1 MDVVEHYN
9 SYKSDLNPRPRH
21 QASWRPA
28 PPPPLCPGPG
38 GGSASAGAAPP
49 SPGAGRRDPPAR
61 CSAGARQPSTGP
73 TTLYVILL
81 YSDISYKILQLRISG
96 PFLLFPLSTPTFS
109 GSLSANYEVSWNEA
123 PSMIECKIST
133 TDFLHNRLHNHPGSR
148 ALVASLLSHG
158 PGDHTAI
165 VTSSPSFTT
174 VQLGCNITGL
184 TLHDLRC
191 SSEISACILL

>member
-1 MDVVEHYN
+1 MRVHLINSDF
-9 SYKSDLNPRPRH
+9 SYK
-21 QASWRPA
+21 
-28 PPPPLCPGPG
+28 
-38 GGSASAGAAPP
+38 
-49 SPGAGRRDPPAR
+49 
-61 CSAGARQPSTGP
+61 T
-73 TTLYVILL
+73 
-81 YSDISYKILQLRISG
+81 LQLRISG

-148 ALVASLLSHG
+148 ALVASPLSHG

-174 VQLGCNITGL
+174 VQLGCNITVL

>member
-1 MDVVEHYN
+1 MPGQHHHHTVEVGAPLQHAVQPGRGSRQQGLQHCMLFNCILTSPTKYYN
-9 SYKSDLNPRPRH
+9 L
-21 QASWRPA
+21 
-28 PPPPLCPGPG
+28 
-38 GGSASAGAAPP
+38 
-49 SPGAGRRDPPAR
+49 
-61 CSAGARQPSTGP
+61 
-73 TTLYVILL
+73 
-81 YSDISYKILQLRISG
+81 DIEEHSFS
-96 PFLLFPLSTPTFS
+96 PLSTPTFS

-148 ALVASLLSHG
+148 ALVASPLSHG

-174 VQLGCNITGL
+174 VQLGCNITVL

>member
-1 MDVVEHYN
+1 MPGQHHHHTVEVGAPLQHAVQPGRGSRQQGLQHCICILFYSDF
-9 SYKSDLNPRPRH
+9 SYK
-21 QASWRPA
+21 
-28 PPPPLCPGPG
+28 
-38 GGSASAGAAPP
+38 
-49 SPGAGRRDPPAR
+49 
-61 CSAGARQPSTGP
+61 T
-73 TTLYVILL
+73 
-81 YSDISYKILQLRISG
+81 LQLRFSG

-148 ALVASLLSHG
+148 ALVASPLSHG

-174 VQLGCNITGL
+174 VQLGCNITVL